1 MGVGVRGVVG
11 LRCRDVG
18 VRGWVRICWWV
29 VAMRVAVG
37 QVGGIRRVVR
47 RLWRAMTPGMCHRF
61 QRSVLGLARVRGWVF
76 G

>member
-1 MGVGVRGVVG
+1 M
-11 LRCRDVG
+11 
-18 VRGWVRICWWV
+18 CWWV

-61 QRSVLGLARVRGWVF
+61 QRSVLGLARVRGWCLGRESFWNQRTRVEVDPLSWTL
-76 G
+76 